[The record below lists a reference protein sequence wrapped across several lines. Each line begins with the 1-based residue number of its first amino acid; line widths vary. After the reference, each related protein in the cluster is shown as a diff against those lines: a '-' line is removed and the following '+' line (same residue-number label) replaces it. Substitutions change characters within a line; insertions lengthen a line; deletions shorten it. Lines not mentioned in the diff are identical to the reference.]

1 MSSNPLPPA
10 GPEQGQRE
18 RTEQI
23 ARLNDDTRQGKARRS
38 RILFTRGVVE
48 LLAEGQAEEPARTAR
63 IMINQER
70 LMRQMRQI
78 ADAPIDPGDDPYGE
92 RDFGVVTFLGERLY
106 WKIDAYADDGSFSFG
121 SDTPWDASVTIR
133 VLTILQP
140 CEY

>member
-10 GPEQGQRE
+10 DPEQAQRE

-23 ARLNDDTRQGKARRS
+23 ARLNDETRQGKARRS

-48 LLAEGQAEEPARTAR
+48 LLAEGQTEEPARTAR
-63 IMINQER
+63 VMINQDR
-70 LMRQMRQI
+70 LMRQI

-121 SDTPWDASVTIR
+121 SDASWDASVTIR
-133 VLTILQP
+133 VLTVLQP

>member
-10 GPEQGQRE
+10 DPDQVQRE

-23 ARLNDDTRQGKARRS
+23 ARLNDETRQGKGQRS

-63 IMINQER
+63 VMINQDR
-70 LMRQMRQI
+70 LMRQI

-92 RDFGVVTFLGERLY
+92 RDFGVVTFLDERLY

-121 SDTPWDASVTIR
+121 SDAPWDASVTIR
-133 VLTILQP
+133 VLTVLQP

>member
-10 GPEQGQRE
+10 DPEQVQRE
-18 RTEQI
+18 RTDQI
-23 ARLNDDTRQGKARRS
+23 ARLNDETRQGKGQRS
-38 RILFTRGVVE
+38 RILLTRGVVE
-48 LLAEGQAEEPARTAR
+48 LLTEGQTEEPARTAR
-63 IMINQER
+63 VMINQDR
-70 LMRQMRQI
+70 LMRHI

-121 SDTPWDASVTIR
+121 SDAPWDAAVTIR

-140 CEY
+140 SEY

>member
-10 GPEQGQRE
+10 DPEQVQRE

-23 ARLNDDTRQGKARRS
+23 ARLNDETRQGKARCS

-48 LLAEGQAEEPARTAR
+48 LLAEGQTEEPARTAR
-63 IMINQER
+63 VMINQDR
-70 LMRQMRQI
+70 LMRQI
-78 ADAPIDPGDDPYGE
+78 ADALIDPGDDPYGE

-121 SDTPWDASVTIR
+121 SDAPWDASVTIR
-133 VLTILQP
+133 VLTVLQP

>member
-10 GPEQGQRE
+10 DPEQVQRE

-23 ARLNDDTRQGKARRS
+23 ARLNDETRQGKGQRS

-48 LLAEGQAEEPARTAR
+48 LLTEGQTEEPARTAR
-63 IMINQER
+63 VMINQDR
-70 LMRQMRQI
+70 LMRQI
-78 ADAPIDPGDDPYGE
+78 ADASIDPGDDPYGE

-106 WKIDAYADDGSFSFG
+106 WKIDAYVDDGSFSFG
-121 SDTPWDASVTIR
+121 SDAPWDASVTIR